1 MYLNFFLFQLY
12 PYIALTVFI
21 VASWIRYDRDQYSWN
36 ARSSQILSDR
46 WFVLGNNLFHWS
58 VVLILCSHFVGLLTP
73 EVLYKSFISPAHKQ
87 FMAMVVGGILGVLC
101 FIGLTILVF
110 RRLFNARVRATSRTS
125 DIVILLAVYIQLIL
139 GLATIPFSAQH
150 LDGVEMEALANWVQH
165 LAILDSNSYLYL
177 NQVSL
182 IFKIHVLWGMTLFVL
197 FPFTR
202 LVHVISVPLKY
213 MTRTGYQI
221 VRK

>member
-1 MYLNFFLFQLY
+1 MYFNFFLFQLY

-21 VASWIRYDRDQYSWN
+21 VATWIRYDRDQYSWN

-46 WFVLGNNLFHWS
+46 WFILGNNLFHWS
-58 VVLILCSHFVGLLTP
+58 VILILCSHFVGLLTP
-73 EVLYKSFISPAHKQ
+73 ETLYKSIISPAHKQ
-87 FMAMVVGGILGVLC
+87 LMAMIVGGALGVLC
-101 FIGLTILVF
+101 FIGMTILVL
-110 RRLFNARVRATSRTS
+110 RRLFNSRVRATSRTS
-125 DIVILLAVYIQLIL
+125 DIVILLAVYVQLIL

-165 LAILDSNSYLYL
+165 LAILDSNSFLYL
-177 NQVSL
+177 NKVGL
-182 IFKIHVLWGMTLFVL
+182 VFKIHVLWGMTLFVL

-202 LVHVISVPLKY
+202 LVHVVSVPLKY

>member
-1 MYLNFFLFQLY
+1 LNFFLFQLY

>member
-1 MYLNFFLFQLY
+1 MYFNFFLFQLY

-21 VASWIRYDRDQYSWN
+21 VATWIRYDRDQYSWN

-46 WFVLGNNLFHWS
+46 WFILGNNLFHWS
-58 VVLILCSHFVGLLTP
+58 VILILSAHFVGLLTP
-73 EVLYKSFISPAHKQ
+73 ETLYKSIISPAHKQ
-87 FMAMVVGGILGVLC
+87 LMAMIVGGALGVLC
-101 FIGLTILVF
+101 FIGMTILVL
-110 RRLFNARVRATSRTS
+110 RRLFNSRVRATSRTS
-125 DIVILLAVYIQLIL
+125 DIVILLAVYVQLIF

-165 LAILDSNSYLYL
+165 LAILDSNSFLYL
-177 NQVSL
+177 NKVGL
-182 IFKIHVLWGMTLFVL
+182 VFKIHVLCGMTLFVL

-202 LVHVISVPLKY
+202 LVHVVSVPLKY

>member
-1 MYLNFFLFQLY
+1 MYLDFFLFQLY
-12 PYIALTVFI
+12 PYIALTTFI

-36 ARSSQILSDR
+36 ARSSQLLNDK
-46 WFVLGNNLFHWS
+46 WFILGNNLFHWS

-87 FMAMVVGGILGVLC
+87 LMAMIVGGGLGILC
-101 FIGLTILVF
+101 FIGMTILVI
-110 RRLFNARVRATSRTS
+110 RRLFNARVRATSKTS
-125 DIVILLAVYIQLIL
+125 DIVILLAVYIQLIF
-139 GLATIPFSAQH
+139 GLATIPFSARH
-150 LDGVEMEALANWVQH
+150 LDGHEMEALANWVQH
-165 LAILDSNSYLYL
+165 LAILDKDAYLYL
-177 NQVSL
+177 SGVGV

-202 LVHVISVPLKY
+202 LVHVLSLPLKY

>member
-1 MYLNFFLFQLY
+1 MYFNFFLFQLY

-21 VASWIRYDRDQYSWN
+21 VATWIRYDRDQYSWN

-46 WFVLGNNLFHWS
+46 WFILGNNLFHWS
-58 VVLILCSHFVGLLTP
+58 VILILSAHFVGLLTP
-73 EVLYKSFISPAHKQ
+73 ETLYKSIISPAHKQ
-87 FMAMVVGGILGVLC
+87 LMAMIVGGALGVLC
-101 FIGLTILVF
+101 FIGMTILVL
-110 RRLFNARVRATSRTS
+110 RRLFNSRVRATSRTS
-125 DIVILLAVYIQLIL
+125 DIVILLAVYVQLIL

-165 LAILDSNSYLYL
+165 LAILDSNSFLYL
-177 NQVSL
+177 NKVGL
-182 IFKIHVLWGMTLFVL
+182 VFKIHVLCGMTLFVL

-202 LVHVISVPLKY
+202 LVHVVSVPLKY

>member
-1 MYLNFFLFQLY
+1 MYFNFFLFQLY

-21 VASWIRYDRDQYSWN
+21 VATWIRYDRDQYSWN
-36 ARSSQILSDR
+36 ARSSPILSDR
-46 WFVLGNNLFHWS
+46 WFILGNNLFHWS
-58 VVLILCSHFVGLLTP
+58 VILILCSHFVGLLTP
-73 EVLYKSFISPAHKQ
+73 ETLYKSIISPAHKQ
-87 FMAMVVGGILGVLC
+87 LMAMIVGGALGVLC
-101 FIGLTILVF
+101 FIGMTILVL
-110 RRLFNARVRATSRTS
+110 RRLFNSRVRATSRTS
-125 DIVILLAVYIQLIL
+125 DIVILLAVYVQLIL

-165 LAILDSNSYLYL
+165 LAILDSNSFLYL
-177 NQVSL
+177 NKVGL
-182 IFKIHVLWGMTLFVL
+182 VFKIHVLCGMTLFVL

-202 LVHVISVPLKY
+202 LVHVVSVPLKY